1 VASEGPMAATATAKD
16 FAQIFTP
23 PPSFDWAMLTV
34 GDDVKQLEKAIDL
47 FETQAV
53 EWRASTFT
61 KMQSLQQGLEQV
73 ELAISPELL
82 EQAIKA
88 VEETIV
94 TFSAPMHSDPEMA
107 VKIDQLS
114 KLSTSVGKFVRKL
127 MRRIEKIRVAQH
139 AALIDMYYGLLALRS
154 ELEGKDNE
162 PRESFSDP
170 AALGAFLRRQIA

>member
-1 VASEGPMAATATAKD
+1 MAATATAKD

-34 GDDVKQLEKAIDL
+34 GDDVKQLGKAIDL
-47 FETQAV
+47 FETQAI

-61 KMQSLQQGLEQV
+61 KMQSLQQGLEDA
-73 ELAISPELL
+73 ELATSSSVSELL
-82 EQAIKA
+82 EQAIKG

-107 VKIDQLS
+107 AKIDQLS

-139 AALIDMYYGLLALRS
+139 AALIDKYYGLIALRS

-162 PRESFSDP
+162 PRESFNDP